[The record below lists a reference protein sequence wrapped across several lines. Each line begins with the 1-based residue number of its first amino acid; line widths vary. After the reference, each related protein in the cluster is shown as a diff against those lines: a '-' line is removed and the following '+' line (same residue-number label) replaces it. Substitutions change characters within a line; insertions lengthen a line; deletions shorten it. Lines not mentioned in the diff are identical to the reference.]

1 MKKNEKDFKILTGA
15 GDIAPN
21 SFITFENEK
30 SRRPNLLP
38 YVYTRELVKDTL
50 EIMRDKIKQQ
60 EDMKD
65 YFDIKH
71 DNLSRNKTILS
82 TEPSYNN
89 MRMPLIN
96 KRVNN

>member
-1 MKKNEKDFKILTGA
+1 
-15 GDIAPN
+15 
-21 SFITFENEK
+21 
-30 SRRPNLLP
+30 
-38 YVYTRELVKDTL
+38 
-50 EIMRDKIKQQ
+50 
-60 EDMKD
+60 MKD